1 MTEIASIYGRDCTSA
16 NVANGKP
23 VAPHIFDW
31 FSVGIV
37 LLDRAHRVVF
47 ANAPARSFVHG
58 KRLRPDSS
66 IFDSFTPGT
75 SQRLGELLQ
84 AAQGGA
90 AMAAT
95 SIPSATDNSS
105 LMLLVSSLRSGE
117 AAQLGRALQDATAIL
132 FVCDPA
138 RPIDIPLACMIEAY
152 GLTLAEARVAI
163 SASSGMTVAGMAL
176 GLGLSPNTV
185 KTHLRRVFAKTG
197 TNRLSELTR
206 FIASVGAVRD
216 PLAASPMAR
225 GVLTQP

>member
-1 MTEIASIYGRDCTSA
+1 MSA

-47 ANAPARSFVHG
+47 ANAPARSFVPRG
-58 KRLRPDSS
+58 TRLRPDSS

-117 AAQLGRALQDATAIL
+117 AAQLDRALQDATAIL

-197 TNRLSELTR
+197 TNRLAELTR

-216 PLAASPMAR
+216 PLAASPIAQ